1 MRFLIKNILKT
12 LLFLGICI
20 LFFEG
25 FLRFTE
31 ISLPS
36 YVYDSPDFGR
46 IQKPGVNYFDI
57 NNEGFGMG
65 TVNKY
70 GYIGPAYSKDKHEN
84 TLRIALVG
92 DSYVEGSYL
101 FDRQHFRY
109 ILEHRLS
116 NLLQQKVEVLNF
128 GVGGYNLRDIYIDL
142 RKRVLK
148 YKPNIILVFIRNGNF
163 YQKDKNPGP
172 DLKLEGD
179 SLKITYNY
187 KNTEQYKLRKKF
199 QLIRDYSIGNLV
211 KESYEEYY
219 RKNYEKTLFD
229 KFYKLFYSNIK
240 KKKDVKTA
248 DGDYG
253 INRAILESMK
263 KYNNTSTKIFIVKST
278 DFPGDYDNLV
288 SRLQLSVIKLDS
300 VLSKYAKGTDILHY
314 WKATNE
320 DGHWN
325 YKAQNIIGNYLADS
339 MYKYLYKKD
348 SM

>member
-1 MRFLIKNILKT
+1 MRSVIKNILKT
-12 LLFLGICI
+12 LLFLCISI

-25 FLRFTE
+25 FLRLTE

-46 IQKPGVNYFDI
+46 IQKPGVHYFDI

-70 GYIGPAYSKDKHEN
+70 GYIGPAYSKDKDN
-84 TLRIALVG
+84 NSLRIALVG

-101 FDRQHFRY
+101 FDRQHYRY

-116 NLLQQKVEVLNF
+116 NLMKQKVEVLNF

-142 RKRVLK
+142 RKRVLE
-148 YKPNIILVFIRNGNF
+148 YKPDIILVFIRDGNF

-199 QLIRDYSIGNLV
+199 QLIRDYSIGNLI
-211 KESYEEYY
+211 KESFEEYY

-229 KFYKLFYSNIK
+229 KFYKLFYSNNNK
-240 KKKDVKTA
+240 KVDVKTS

-253 INRAILESMK
+253 INRVILESMK
-263 KYNNTSTKIFIVKST
+263 EYNNTSTKIFIVKST
-278 DFPGDYDNLV
+278 DFPRDYDNLI
-288 SRLQLSVIKLDS
+288 SKLQLSVINLDS
-300 VLSKYAKGTDILHY
+300 VLTKYAKGTDVLHY

-325 YKAQNIIGNYLADS
+325 YTAQNVIGNYLADI
-339 MYKYLYKKD
+339 MYKYLYKKNGI
-348 SM
+348 